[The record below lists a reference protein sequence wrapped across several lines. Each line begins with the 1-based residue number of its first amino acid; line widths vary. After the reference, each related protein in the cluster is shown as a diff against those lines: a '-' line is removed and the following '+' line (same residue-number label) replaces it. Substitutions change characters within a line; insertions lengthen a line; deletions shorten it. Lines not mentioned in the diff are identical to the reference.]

1 MALQGKNHIAEAKN
15 RLIAVLRS
23 ISGSLKG
30 NNFLKYMKKTSGDSV
45 QRSVGAVKTACLFT
59 AKAVQ
64 GNLNEMGKAFAVLTP
79 AAHRAGDAVSGA
91 FSAAGRRIAR
101 FGRGLA
107 APFVKMARAPRL
119 IAGGF
124 RKGGLRGAAGVF
136 FRGVHNNRS
145 FFTTILNY
153 TAPVVGIMI
162 LVNVVS
168 AASNVT
174 YALQI
179 TNDGDLVGYVEDESV
194 FTNAQEQLRQRIIRT
209 DGSAATFEI
218 KPSISLVQVNENLVS
233 GVDKMTDNLIR
244 MSKADVSEAEGL
256 YIDGDFYG
264 AVTDK
269 TLLESI
275 LTKTLDSYRTGAE
288 GEIVSFVK
296 DIQLREGL
304 FLTESL
310 ISSEEMENILLSNQQ
325 AEITYTIVEG
335 DSPILIA
342 DKNGIPYSEFKSLN
356 PEIETTC
363 MVGQKALIATEK
375 PFLSVKVIK
384 NETYD
389 ESIPYEKETTEDNS
403 QYKGYTKTVQAG
415 RNGVQQVTASVEYV
429 DGYETNREVLSTVV
443 TQEPV
448 TEKVVVGTKAKPT
461 YSTGTVLSASVGTGS
476 IGSNFI
482 WPVNS
487 GYVSCGY
494 SSYHKALDIA
504 TSYGT
509 PVHAAAAGRVIV
521 AGWYYNYGKCVVI
534 DHGNGVQTLYAHN
547 SSLNVS
553 VGDYVS
559 QGQKI
564 AGVGSTGYS
573 TGNHCHFE
581 IKVNGSNRNPW
592 NYLG

>member
-15 RLIAVLRS
+15 RLIVVLRS
-23 ISGSLKG
+23 ISGSLKE
-30 NNFLKYMKKTSGDSV
+30 NNFLKYMKKTSGEAA
-45 QRSVGAVKTACLFT
+45 RHCAGAVKALCLFT

-64 GNLNEMGKAFAVLTP
+64 GNLDAMGKASAALAP
-79 AAHRAGDAVSGA
+79 AAHRLGDTVGGA
-91 FSAAGRRIAR
+91 FSGAGRRIAHLW
-101 FGRGLA
+101 GDLA

-124 RKGGLRGAAGVF
+124 REGGLRGAAGIF
-136 FRGVHNNRS
+136 FRGVRNNYR

-179 TNDGDLVGYVEDESV
+179 TNDGDLIGYVEDESV

-233 GVDKMTDNLIR
+233 SVDKMTDNLIR
-244 MSKADVSEAEGL
+244 MSKADVREAEGL

-288 GEIVSFVK
+288 GETVSFVK

-389 ESIPYEKETTEDNS
+389 EAIPYEKETTEDSS
-403 QYKGYTKTVQAG
+403 QYKGYTKTVQSG
-415 RNGVQQVTASVEYV
+415 QNGVQQVTASVEYI
-429 DGYETNREVLSTVV
+429 DGYETSREILSTVV

-461 YSTGTVLSASVGTGS
+461 YSTGTVLSASVGTGN

-494 SSYHKALDIA
+494 SSYHRALDIA

-509 PVHAAAAGRVIV
+509 AVHAAASGRVIV

-592 NYLG
+592 NYFG

>member
-1 MALQGKNHIAEAKN
+1 MALQAKEHIAEMKN

-23 ISGSLKG
+23 VSDSFKSKKALIDTKDAAKNCGGALK
-30 NNFLKYMKKTSGDSV
+30 N
-45 QRSVGAVKTACLFT
+45 ACLYT
-59 AKAVQ
+59 AKAV
-64 GNLNEMGKAFAVLTP
+64 KAALTGQ
-79 AAHRAGDAVSGA
+79 RQAVSSLTSPVARMRNAIKGG
-91 FSAAGRRIAR
+91 FKKMGGGLVR
-101 FGRGLA
+101 FGKGIA
-107 APFVKMARAPRL
+107 NPFIKMARAPRL
-119 IAGGF
+119 VAGGF
-124 RKGGLRGAAGVF
+124 RSGGFKGGMRVF
-136 FRGVHNNRS
+136 FHGLHNNRS

-168 AASNVT
+168 ASADVT

-209 DGSAATFEI
+209 DGTEATFEI
-218 KPSISLVQVNENLVS
+218 KPSISLVQVNRNLVS
-233 GVDKMTDNLIR
+233 GVDKMTDSLIR

-269 TLLESI
+269 TLLETI
-275 LTKTLDSYRTGAE
+275 LTKTLDSYRTGEE
-288 GEIVSFVK
+288 GEVVSFVK

-304 FLTESL
+304 YLTDSL

-325 AEITYTIVEG
+325 AEVTYTIVEG

-342 DKNGIPYSEFKSLN
+342 DKNGIPYSELKSLN

-363 MVGQKALIATEK
+363 LIGQKAIIATEK
-375 PFLSVKVIK
+375 PFLSVKVVK
-384 NETYD
+384 NEVYD
-389 ESIPYEKETTEDNS
+389 ETIPYSKETTEDSS
-403 QYKGYTKTVQAG
+403 QYKGYTKTVQSG
-415 RNGVQQVTASVEYV
+415 KNGSQIVTASVEYV
-429 DGYETNREVLSTVV
+429 DGYEVSREVLSTVV
-443 TQEPV
+443 TEEPV

-461 YSTGTVLSASVGTGS
+461 YRTGTVLSASTGTGS

-482 WPVNS
+482 WPVNT

-494 SSYHKALDIA
+494 SYGHKALDIA

-509 PVHAAAAGRVIV
+509 PVHASAAGKVIV

-559 QGQKI
+559 QGQQI

-581 IKVNGSNRNPW
+581 VKINGRNQNPW

>member
-1 MALQGKNHIAEAKN
+1 
-15 RLIAVLRS
+15 
-23 ISGSLKG
+23 
-30 NNFLKYMKKTSGDSV
+30 
-45 QRSVGAVKTACLFT
+45 
-59 AKAVQ
+59 
-64 GNLNEMGKAFAVLTP
+64 
-79 AAHRAGDAVSGA
+79 
-91 FSAAGRRIAR
+91 
-101 FGRGLA
+101 
-107 APFVKMARAPRL
+107 
-119 IAGGF
+119 
-124 RKGGLRGAAGVF
+124 
-136 FRGVHNNRS
+136 
-145 FFTTILNY
+145 
-153 TAPVVGIMI
+153 MI

-168 AASNVT
+168 ASADVT

-179 TNDGDLVGYVEDESV
+179 ANDGDLVGYVEDESV

-209 DGSAATFEI
+209 DGTEATFEI
-218 KPSISLVQVNENLVS
+218 KPSISLVQVNRNLVS
-233 GVDKMTDNLIR
+233 GVDKMTDSLIR

-269 TLLESI
+269 TLLETI
-275 LTKTLDSYRTGAE
+275 LTKTLDSYRTGEE
-288 GEIVSFVK
+288 GEVVSFVK

-304 FLTESL
+304 YLTDSL

-325 AEITYTIVEG
+325 AEVTYTIVEG

-342 DKNGIPYSEFKSLN
+342 DKNGIPYSELKSLN

-363 MVGQKALIATEK
+363 LIGQKAIIATEK
-375 PFLSVKVIK
+375 PFLSVKVVK
-384 NETYD
+384 NEVYD
-389 ESIPYEKETTEDNS
+389 ETIPYSKETTEDSS
-403 QYKGYTKTVQAG
+403 QYKGYTKTVQSG
-415 RNGVQQVTASVEYV
+415 KNGSQIVTASVEYV
-429 DGYETNREVLSTVV
+429 DGYEVSREVLSTVV
-443 TQEPV
+443 TEEPV

-461 YSTGTVLSASVGTGS
+461 YRTGTVLSASTGTGS

-482 WPVNS
+482 WPVNT

-494 SSYHKALDIA
+494 SYGHKALDIA

-509 PVHAAAAGRVIV
+509 PVHASAAGKVIV

-559 QGQKI
+559 QGQQI

-573 TGNHCHFE
+573 TGNHWHFE
-581 IKVNGSNRNPW
+581 VKINGRNQNPW